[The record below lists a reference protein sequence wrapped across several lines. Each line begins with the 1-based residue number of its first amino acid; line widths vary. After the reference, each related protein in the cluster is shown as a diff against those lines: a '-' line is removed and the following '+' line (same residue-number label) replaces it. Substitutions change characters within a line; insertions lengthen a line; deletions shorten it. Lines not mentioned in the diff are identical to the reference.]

1 MNRRRAEKSG
11 AVKMVHVDKIDDLRE
26 AIAAHA
32 EAIASGDSA
41 GAEKFV
47 LPQAIE
53 THRQAAAEILRIAKP
68 VKVEALAL
76 AKVGFQYMSK
86 IRFTNGSAMRRV
98 LYRWRKEADG
108 KWVIVSV
115 EDTTGKRSSWSD
127 VPDLAAAIAQA
138 RAGNGNA

>member
-1 MNRRRAEKSG
+1 M
-11 AVKMVHVDKIDDLRE
+11 KMLDNIDDLRE
-26 AIAAHA
+26 TIATQAAALAACDSAKA
-32 EAIASGDSA
+32 EAFAIP
-41 GAEKFV
+41 GAID
-47 LPQAIE
+47 AY
-53 THRQAAAEILRIAKP
+53 RQAAAEIARIPQP

-76 AKVGFQYMSK
+76 AKVGFQYISK
-86 IRFTNGSAMRRV
+86 LRFTNGGAMRRV

-108 KWVIVSV
+108 KWRVVSV